1 MITQG
6 VLDRT
11 VTDQSLEA
19 RRSAELIRE
28 TFVRQTPRPH
38 YWLSF
43 DRSDPQQFG
52 PHLSVGRAFIRHLV
66 KKARSN
72 FAILADDVCDRIR
85 NSRGSKGIRL
95 VIKWLFGGIVDAI
108 RVYRLVLRVAEQSDV
123 ERAWIIRLIRVV
135 NHLAR
140 VIMRIHADR
149 QNLNVF
155 LFFG

>member
-11 VTDQSLEA
+11 VTDEAVEA
-19 RRSAELIRE
+19 RRSAKVIRE
-28 TFVRQTPRPH
+28 TFVRQTPRP
-38 YWLSF
+38 YYCLSF
-43 DRSDPQQFG
+43 DNADPQQFRA
-52 PHLSVGRAFIRHLV
+52 HLGVGRAFICDLI
-66 KKARSN
+66 KQARSD

-95 VIKWLFGGIVDAI
+95 VIKRLFGGIINAI
-108 RVYRLVLRVAEQSDV
+108 CIYRFMLCIAKQGEIEWPRIL
-123 ERAWIIRLIRVV
+123 RLIRVV

-140 VIMRIHADR
+140 IIMRIHADC